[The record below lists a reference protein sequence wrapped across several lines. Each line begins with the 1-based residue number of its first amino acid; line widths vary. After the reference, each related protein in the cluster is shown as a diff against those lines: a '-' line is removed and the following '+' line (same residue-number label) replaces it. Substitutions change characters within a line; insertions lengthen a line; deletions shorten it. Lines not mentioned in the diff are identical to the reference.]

1 MLEYAFMQ
9 NALLVSVLISLMCP
23 MIGMFLVLRRYSMIG
38 DTLAH
43 ASLAGVAVGLLVKVN
58 PIISAFAVTS
68 VFAVLIEVLRQRF
81 RRYAELILVIILSLS
96 VGIAITIISSGMVHT
111 NVEAFLFGSILTVT
125 PDDVL
130 AVAVLCVVSLAAV
143 YFLYPQLVMLAFDE
157 DGAKIA
163 GVKTRLIN
171 YVFALL
177 VAAMVAV
184 SIRVVGILV
193 ISSLIALPVAAALQL
208 GKGFKVTML
217 AAMVLSF
224 IAIITGLVTSYWL
237 GAAPVWPRS
246 STSICRS
253 MPSSKSAMGVVGRPA
268 LAIMAM
274 A

>member
-1 MLEYAFMQ
+1 MRNNAGIRFYAERTAGFCADFF
-9 NALLVSVLISLMCP
+9 NVSYDWYV
-23 MIGMFLVLRRYSMIG
+23 LVLRRYSMIG

-143 YFLYPQLVMLAFDE
+143 YFC
-157 DGAKIA
+157 
-163 GVKTRLIN
+163 
-171 YVFALL
+171 
-177 VAAMVAV
+177 
-184 SIRVVGILV
+184 IRSWLCWPLMRTVPK
-193 ISSLIALPVAAALQL
+193 LPA
-208 GKGFKVTML
+208 
-217 AAMVLSF
+217 
-224 IAIITGLVTSYWL
+224 
-237 GAAPVWPRS
+237 
-246 STSICRS
+246 
-253 MPSSKSAMGVVGRPA
+253 
-268 LAIMAM
+268 
-274 A
+274 

>member
-23 MIGMFLVLRRYSMIG
+23 MIGMFLVLRRYSMLG

-43 ASLAGVAVGLLVKVN
+43 ASLAGVAVGLLAKVN

-130 AVAVLCVVSLAAV
+130 AVAVLCVISLAAV

-157 DGAKIA
+157 DGTKIA

-171 YVFALL
+171 YIFALL

-237 GAAPVWPRS
+237 GAAPG
-246 STSICRS
+246 
-253 MPSSKSAMGVVGRPA
+253 GVTA
-268 LAIMAM
+268 LVSVALLLLIIIYKEIRAVL
-274 A
+274 

>member
-58 PIISAFAVTS
+58 PIVSAFAVTS

-143 YFLYPQLVMLAFDE
+143 YLLYPQLVMLAFDE
-157 DGAKIA
+157 DGAKIT

-237 GAAPVWPRS
+237 GTAPG
-246 STSICRS
+246 
-253 MPSSKSAMGVVGRPA
+253 GVTA
-268 LAIMAM
+268 LVSVALLLLIIIYKEIRAVL
-274 A
+274 

>member
-43 ASLAGVAVGLLVKVN
+43 ASLAGVAVGLLVN

-68 VFAVLIEVLRQRF
+68 VFAVLIEILRQRF

-143 YFLYPQLVMLAFDE
+143 YLLYPQLVMLAFDE

-171 YVFALL
+171 YIFALL

-237 GAAPVWPRS
+237 GAAPG
-246 STSICRS
+246 
-253 MPSSKSAMGVVGRPA
+253 GVTA
-268 LAIMAM
+268 LVSVALLLLIIIYKEIRAVL
-274 A
+274 

>member
-68 VFAVLIEVLRQRF
+68 VFAVLIEILRQRF

-130 AVAVLCVVSLAAV
+130 AVLCVVSLAAV
-143 YFLYPQLVMLAFDE
+143 YLLYPQLVMLAFDE

-171 YVFALL
+171 YIFALL

-237 GAAPVWPRS
+237 GAAPG
-246 STSICRS
+246 
-253 MPSSKSAMGVVGRPA
+253 GVTA
-268 LAIMAM
+268 LVSVALLLLIIIYKEIRAVL
-274 A
+274 

>member
-157 DGAKIA
+157 DGYPM
-163 GVKTRLIN
+163 L
-171 YVFALL
+171 YVFSNCKAFIRTIPLL
-177 VAAMVAV
+177 VYDDVKVEDLDTDMEDHVADE
-184 SIRVVGILV
+184 SRYACMSRPISPRVPPEAEV
-193 ISSLIALPVAAALQL
+193 IEDDPLNMIADA
-208 GKGFKVTML
+208 KK
-217 AAMVLSF
+217 
-224 IAIITGLVTSYWL
+224 
-237 GAAPVWPRS
+237 R
-246 STSICRS
+246 R
-253 MPSSKSAMGVVGRPA
+253 R
-268 LAIMAM
+268 
-274 A
+274 

>member
-43 ASLAGVAVGLLVKVN
+43 ASLAGVAVGLLAKVN

-130 AVAVLCVVSLAAV
+130 AVAVLCVISLAAV

-157 DGAKIA
+157 DGTKIA

-171 YVFALL
+171 YIFALL
-177 VAAMVAV
+177 VAALCA
-184 SIRVVGILV
+184 
-193 ISSLIALPVAAALQL
+193 QC
-208 GKGFKVTML
+208 
-217 AAMVLSF
+217 VL
-224 IAIITGLVTSYWL
+224 
-237 GAAPVWPRS
+237 
-246 STSICRS
+246 
-253 MPSSKSAMGVVGRPA
+253 
-268 LAIMAM
+268 
-274 A
+274 